1 LTDRTVI
8 KYKGYKYG
16 TYEILCNYF
25 QPSVRQ
31 RKCICWTAV
40 ANKTNMF
47 FADHE
52 IINKATTQLK
62 TLEENLESRE
72 EKVLTFWHSFF
83 KFTSQAQGVNMASIS
98 PILEFT
104 DDELFTVESD
114 IIKRIANEGPAVIIG
129 RYDFDVLRPYPNHV
143 SIFMHANKEFR
154 TNRIHIAYNL
164 PYAEAERMIGKSDK
178 ERAAYCKTFTGK
190 EWTDKLNY
198 DISID
203 TSKLGIDNTIEF
215 ILKSVELIP
224 FIEKK

>member
-1 LTDRTVI
+1 MEQTKSFVI
-8 KYKGYKYG
+8 
-16 TYEILCNYF
+16 TI
-25 QPSVRQ
+25 SRQ
-31 RKCICWTAV
+31 LGSGGAYIGQQLAKKLNV
-40 ANKTNMF
+40 F
-47 FADHE
+47 FADRE
-52 IINKATTQLK
+52 IIRKAAEELS

-72 EKVLTFWHSFF
+72 EKKLSFWDSFIKSTPQPTGVYMAPVL
-83 KFTSQAQGVNMASIS
+83 

-104 DDELFTVESD
+104 DNELFAVQSD
-114 IIKRIANEGPAVIIG
+114 IIRRIADEGPAVIIG
-129 RYDFDVLRPYPNHV
+129 RCGFEVLRPHPNHI

-154 TNRIHIAYNL
+154 TNRIQMAYNL

-178 ERAAYCKTFTGK
+178 ERAAYCKTFTRK